1 MPRSGLNRLRV
12 IKVAAGIA
20 DREGLQAL
28 TIARLAAVLKVKP
41 PSLYNH
47 LTNLDA
53 LHDELARR
61 GLQELLDHSWQA
73 VAGLAARDALD
84 AMAHAQ
90 RQYAQKH
97 PGVYKAA
104 QLRVSN
110 QSAATRKVGEGYVK
124 LALAV
129 LRGYG
134 LRGNAALH
142 AVRAIRSAVRGFI
155 EIELD
160 GGFGLP
166 LDLDVSFETLIG
178 MIDSG
183 LRARKGVPK

>member
-12 IKVAAGIA
+12 VNVAAGIA

-28 TIARLAAVLKVKP
+28 TIARLAAVLRVKP

-73 VAGLAARDALD
+73 IAGLAARDALE
-84 AMAHAQ
+84 AMVHAQ
-90 RQYAQKH
+90 RRYAQKH

-104 QLRVSN
+104 QLRVSK
-110 QSAATRKVGEGYVK
+110 QSAVTRRVGDAYVK

-129 LRGYG
+129 VRGYG
-134 LRGNAALH
+134 LSGNTAVH

-166 LDLDVSFETLIG
+166 LDLDVSFKTLIG

-183 LRARKGVPK
+183 LRSRKGVPK